1 MKQAFIFLLCFT
13 LSSCKSLPDLQ
24 PIKDVEQLVK
34 QVKKSPH
41 DVVAIHKQVAK
52 TERSVKH
59 QLRSIDELLASLKK
73 AIEYKWGKDNEEHPE
88 QKKYVKYSNDY
99 QARAIIDFKN
109 SWVQVETIALKNTNA
124 LLSQAIST
132 TLLTSS
138 DPNKTD
144 IFSSKAPVLG
154 DEPFLYQQV
163 LDQDKKA
170 IRYSWRANRYAK
182 YLIDNKLQQRRSQGR
197 TITSVRFTLVDNNIH
212 LRKQKFSEFVL
223 ASARK
228 YQIPASLIYG
238 IIETESSFNP
248 YAVSTANAYGLMQ
261 VVPAT
266 AGKDV
271 YQKIKKK
278 AGQPTKST
286 LFDPKQNID
295 IGSAYLSILK
305 NSYLSKINQNQNK
318 KYAMISAYNGGAGN
332 VLRIFNSN
340 RDIAF
345 KKINQLNSNSFYH
358 VLTTKHPKAESRNYL
373 KKVTKAELK
382 YQ

>member
-1 MKQAFIFLLCFT
+1 MKQAFIILLGII
-13 LSSCKSLPDLQ
+13 LSSCKSLPDIQ
-24 PIKDVEQLVK
+24 PLNDVEQLVK

-41 DVVAIHKQVAK
+41 DVVAIHKQVVK

-73 AIEYKWGKDNEEHPE
+73 AIEHKWGKANEEHPA

-99 QARAIIDFKN
+99 QARAIIDFEN
-109 SWVQVETIALKNTNA
+109 SWVQVETIAIKNTNS
-124 LLSQAIST
+124 LLAQAIST
-132 TLLTSS
+132 TLLTSN
-138 DPNKTD
+138 DPSKTD
-144 IFSSKAPVLG
+144 IFSSRAPVLG

-170 IRYSWRANRYAK
+170 IRYRWRAGRYAK
-182 YLIDNKLQQRRSQGR
+182 YLIDNQLKKRHSQGR
-197 TITSVRFTLVDNNIH
+197 TITSVRFSLVDNNIH

-248 YAVSTANAYGLMQ
+248 YAVSPANAYGLMQ

-271 YQKIKKK
+271 YQKMKKK
-278 AGQPTKST
+278 AGQPTKAV
-286 LFDPKQNID
+286 LFNPKQNID

-318 KYAMISAYNGGAGN
+318 KYAIISAYNGGAGN

-345 KKINQLNSNSFYH
+345 KQINQLNALRFYN

-373 KKVTKAELK
+373 TSVRVKL
-382 YQ
+382 

>member
-1 MKQAFIFLLCFT
+1 MKQAFVILLCFM
-13 LSSCKSLPDLQ
+13 LSSCKSLPNIQ
-24 PIKDVEQLVK
+24 PIKDVEQLVN
-34 QVKKSPH
+34 QVKNSPH
-41 DVVAIHKQVAK
+41 DVVAIHKQAVK

-59 QLRSIDELLASLKK
+59 QLRSINELLASLKII
-73 AIEYKWGKDNEEHPE
+73 IEHKWGKTNEEHPE

-99 QARAIIDFKN
+99 QARAIIDFQN
-109 SWVQVETIALKNTNA
+109 SWVQVETIATKNTNT

-132 TLLTSS
+132 TLLTS
-138 DPNKTD
+138 DNPDKTD

-154 DEPFLYQQV
+154 DEPFLYEQV

-170 IRYSWRANRYAK
+170 IRYSWRANRFAQ
-182 YLIDNKLQQRRSQGR
+182 YLINTKLKKRQSEGR
-197 TITSVRFTLVDNNIH
+197 TITSVRFTLVDNNVQ

-223 ASARK
+223 ASAKK

-238 IIETESSFNP
+238 VIETESSFNP

-278 AGQPTKST
+278 TGQPTKAV
-286 LFDPKQNID
+286 LFNPKQNID

-305 NSYLSKINQNQNK
+305 NNYLNKINQNQNK

-345 KKINQLNSNSFYH
+345 KQINQLNSARFYQI
-358 VLTTKHPKAESRNYL
+358 LTTKHPKEESRNYL

-382 YQ
+382 YK